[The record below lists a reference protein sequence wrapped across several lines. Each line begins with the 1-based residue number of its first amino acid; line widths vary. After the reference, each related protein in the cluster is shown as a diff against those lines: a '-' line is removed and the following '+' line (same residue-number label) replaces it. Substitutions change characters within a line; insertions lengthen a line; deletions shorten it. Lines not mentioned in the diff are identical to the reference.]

1 MAYRY
6 YSPYRPITPGTFPS
20 SKKVVK
26 IHNFDERTPIEKI
39 HCMAWGWIEFETP
52 LMDRETKNY
61 ELIAAESEIPRTD
74 LISRQYAIEQ
84 AEMAIEEA
92 DDEKEKEYLK
102 RFIEFLRVLPYVGED
117 GNLKWEGYDD

>member
-20 SKKVVK
+20 GKKVVK
-26 IHNFDERTPIEKI
+26 IHNFDEWTPIEKI

-52 LMDRETKNY
+52 LMDREAKNY

-84 AEMAIEEA
+84 TEMAIEEA